1 MTNVLPPYVS
11 PEILE
16 AIVSRA
22 LQEDLGTGD
31 ATLQALGL
39 QDRQLKA
46 QILAKEPG
54 VIAGLEVAK
63 RVFLNLDEGL
73 AFEPLTKDGKEV
85 SALQAIAT
93 IEGRA
98 GVVLSGERVALN
110 FLMRMSGVATLTRRF
125 VSAVSHTK
133 SKILDTRK
141 TTPGLRPLEKWA
153 VLLGGGQ
160 NHRLGLFDM
169 ILLKENHIAL
179 AGGVGKALERTL
191 SNNPKRLPVE
201 IEVRDL
207 DELKEALAFPV
218 ARILLDNFTPA
229 CIQEAVGLVNAKAS
243 LEVSGGINLENVR
256 QIAETGVDF
265 VSVGMLTHSAKA
277 LDLSLLVR

>member
-22 LQEDLGTGD
+22 LQEDLGAGD

-54 VIAGLEVAK
+54 VIAGLEVAR

-73 AFEPLTKDGKEV
+73 AFEPLAKDGKEV

-98 GVVLSGERVALN
+98 GAVLSGERVALN

-133 SKILDTRK
+133 AKILDTRK
-141 TTPGLRPLEKWA
+141 TTPGLRTLDKWA

-179 AGGVGKALERTL
+179 AGGVGETLERTL

-201 IEVRDL
+201 IEVRNL
-207 DELKEALAFPV
+207 GELKDALAFPV
-218 ARILLDNFTPA
+218 TRILLDNFTPEG
-229 CIQEAVGLVNAKAS
+229 IQGAVGLVNAKAS

-277 LDLSLLVR
+277 LDLSLLVL

>member
-16 AIVSRA
+16 AIVSGA

-73 AFEPLTKDGKEV
+73 AFEPLAKDGKEV
-85 SALQAIAT
+85 GALQAIAT

-98 GVVLSGERVALN
+98 GAVLSGERVALN

-133 SKILDTRK
+133 AKILDTRK
-141 TTPGLRPLEKWA
+141 TTPGLRTLEKWA

-179 AGGVGKALERTL
+179 AGGVGKALERAL

-201 IEVRDL
+201 IEVRNL
-207 DELKEALAFPV
+207 GELKDALAFPV
-218 ARILLDNFTPA
+218 TRILLDNFTPE
-229 CIQEAVGLVNAKAS
+229 CIQGAVGLVNAKVS
-243 LEVSGGINLENVR
+243 LEVSGGMNLENVR

>member
-1 MTNVLPPYVS
+1 
-11 PEILE
+11 LE

-22 LQEDLGTGD
+22 LQEDLGAGD

-39 QDRQLKA
+39 QDRPLKA

-63 RVFLNLDEGL
+63 RVFLTLDEGL
-73 AFEPLTKDGKEV
+73 AFEPLSKDGKEV

-98 GVVLSGERVALN
+98 GAVLSGERVALN
-110 FLMRMSGVATLTRRF
+110 FLMRMSGVATLTRQF
-125 VSAVSHTK
+125 VAAVSHTK
-133 SKILDTRK
+133 AKILDTRK

-201 IEVRDL
+201 IEVRNL
-207 DELKEALAFPV
+207 GELKDALAFPV
-218 ARILLDNFTPA
+218 TRILLDNFTPEG
-229 CIQEAVGLVNAKAS
+229 IQGAVGLVNAKVS

-277 LDLSLLVR
+277 LDLSLLVL

>member
-1 MTNVLPPYVS
+1 M
-11 PEILE
+11 
-16 AIVSRA
+16 
-22 LQEDLGTGD
+22 
-31 ATLQALGL
+31 
-39 QDRQLKA
+39 
-46 QILAKEPG
+46 
-54 VIAGLEVAK
+54 
-63 RVFLNLDEGL
+63 
-73 AFEPLTKDGKEV
+73 
-85 SALQAIAT
+85 
-93 IEGRA
+93 
-98 GVVLSGERVALN
+98 
-110 FLMRMSGVATLTRRF
+110 
-125 VSAVSHTK
+125 
-133 SKILDTRK
+133 
-141 TTPGLRPLEKWA
+141 
-153 VLLGGGQ
+153 LGGGQ

-218 ARILLDNFTPA
+218 ARILLDNFTPE

>member
-22 LQEDLGTGD
+22 LQEDLGAGD

-54 VIAGLEVAK
+54 VIAGLEVAR

-73 AFEPLTKDGKEV
+73 AFEPLAKDGKEV

-98 GVVLSGERVALN
+98 GAVLSGERVALN

-133 SKILDTRK
+133 AKILDTRK
-141 TTPGLRPLEKWA
+141 TTPGLRTLDKWA

-201 IEVRDL
+201 IEVRNL
-207 DELKEALAFPV
+207 GELKDALAFPV
-218 ARILLDNFTPA
+218 TRILLDNFTPE
-229 CIQEAVGLVNAKAS
+229 CIQGAVGLVNAKAS

-277 LDLSLLVR
+277 LDLSLLVL

>member
-1 MTNVLPPYVS
+1 
-11 PEILE
+11 
-16 AIVSRA
+16 
-22 LQEDLGTGD
+22 
-31 ATLQALGL
+31 
-39 QDRQLKA
+39 
-46 QILAKEPG
+46 
-54 VIAGLEVAK
+54 
-63 RVFLNLDEGL
+63 LNLDEGL
-73 AFEPLTKDGKEV
+73 AFEPLAKDGKEV

-98 GVVLSGERVALN
+98 GAVLSGERVALN
-110 FLMRMSGVATLTRRF
+110 FLMRMSGVATLTHRF

-133 SKILDTRK
+133 AKILDTRK
-141 TTPGLRPLEKWA
+141 TTPGLRTLDKWA

-201 IEVRDL
+201 IEVRNL
-207 DELKEALAFPV
+207 GELKDALAFPV
-218 ARILLDNFTPA
+218 TRILLDNFTPEG
-229 CIQEAVGLVNAKAS
+229 IQGAVGLVNAKAS

-277 LDLSLLVR
+277 LDLSLLVL

>member
-22 LQEDLGTGD
+22 LQEDLDTGD

-39 QDRQLKA
+39 QDRPLKA

-73 AFEPLTKDGKEV
+73 AFEPLAKDGKEV

-98 GVVLSGERVALN
+98 GAVLSGERVALN

-133 SKILDTRK
+133 AKILDTRK
-141 TTPGLRPLEKWA
+141 TTPGLRILEKWA

-201 IEVRDL
+201 IEVRNL
-207 DELKEALAFPV
+207 GELKDALAFPV
-218 ARILLDNFTPA
+218 TRILLDNFTPE
-229 CIQEAVGLVNAKAS
+229 CIQGAVGLVNAKVL